1 MTKRAV
7 LRPKQFV
14 EIINLDDEDERISG
28 YKFGGKLYD
37 LRHNLL
43 PSNYAEAKD
52 HAWVLI
58 VSLSLFFYALHCYF
72 FGE

>member
-1 MTKRAV
+1 MKRGATYK
-7 LRPKQFV
+7 PKQFV

-43 PSNYAEAKD
+43 PANYVQVKNWS
-52 HAWVLI
+52 WVLL
-58 VSLSLFFYALHCYF
+58 VCGAASLYFFYKIF
-72 FGE
+72 S